1 MCFSRNFTGLFG
13 VFTVYFGYKNKEVN
27 TMNKAYAKHKLAL
40 LIRDH
45 NHYVKVRYTDAVKD
59 YRTAI
64 DMLVAT
70 AKRQGIKMSYKV
82 TADGY
87 IM

>member
-1 MCFSRNFTGLFG
+1 
-13 VFTVYFGYKNKEVN
+13 
-27 TMNKAYAKHKLAL
+27 MNKAYAKHKLAL

-64 DMLVAT
+64 DMLIAT